1 MTLKLNSSFVEL
13 PGYVAQPDDG
23 SNPAREVE
31 FMKLT
36 KMICQNYASFS
47 ISDFLALSRSLD
59 FPANELKR
67 LFNSWTRK
75 MVRMGRLE
83 AVKGVYDDEIF
94 VVA

>member
-1 MTLKLNSSFVEL
+1 MEL
-13 PGYVAQPDDG
+13 PGYVVKDDG
-23 SNPAREVE
+23 DNSHEAE
-31 FMKLT
+31 FSKIS
-36 KMICQNYASFS
+36 KMVMANYRTFG

-67 LFNSWTRK
+67 LFNSWTKK